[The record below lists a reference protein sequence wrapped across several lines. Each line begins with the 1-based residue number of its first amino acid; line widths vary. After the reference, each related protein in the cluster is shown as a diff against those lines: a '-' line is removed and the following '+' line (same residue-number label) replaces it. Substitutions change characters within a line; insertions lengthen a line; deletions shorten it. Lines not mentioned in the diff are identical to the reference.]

1 MAQQVAQQVPARLTD
16 PATLITLVMIVGLL
30 AVMTLRLGP
39 RFVVRRLAGLVFVI
53 LALTFVTF
61 IMGSFAP
68 GDAVIDQLGN
78 HATQASLARLR
89 HFYGLDLPWY
99 QQYGNFLSRLVH
111 LDLGYSYSND
121 SQTVWST
128 IQLYLPASITLGVSG
143 TLASLVL
150 GVPLGLLAA
159 VRANTRMDTAV
170 QGVALVL
177 YALPAFVF
185 IPLLIP
191 LLGLGVQPPSSSLG
205 RMMYDG
211 SRRIYI
217 QPTEVLWPVIVLT
230 ALVLYLSFVGN
241 GIADAFNP
249 RSQD

>member
-1 MAQQVAQQVPARLTD
+1 MAQQVPARLTD

-39 RFVVRRLAGLVFVI
+39 RFVVRRLAGLMFVI

-61 IMGSFAP
+61 IIGYFAP

-99 QQYGNFLSRLVH
+99 QQYGNFLSRLAH

-159 VRANTRMDTAV
+159 VRANTHMNTTV

-185 IPLLIP
+185 IPLL
-191 LLGLGVQPPSSSLG
+191 GLGVQPPGSSLG

-211 SRRIYI
+211 SGRLYI
-217 QPTEVLWPVIVLT
+217 QPTEVVWPVIVLT
-230 ALVLYLSFVGN
+230 ALVLCLSFVGD